1 LKYHRQRNG
10 DGSSTRTPVA
20 DDRHEGMTDMKFEI
34 LLHENQE
41 SYAETKRAIITQ
53 RLTTALLLLLQELEA
68 TDLKYTSFI
77 GKGISGEAS
86 IEIADKQDELKRWH
100 DETFQ
105 HDEELRKQIQ
115 SAVSQNSMVQPRTR

>member
-1 LKYHRQRNG
+1 MN
-10 DGSSTRTPVA
+10 
-20 DDRHEGMTDMKFEI
+20 FEI

-77 GKGISGEAS
+77 GKGISGDAS
-86 IEIADKQDELKRWH
+86 IEIAGKQEALKRAH
-100 DETFQ
+100 DETFG
-105 HDEELRKQIQ
+105 HNDELIKQMER
-115 SAVSQNSMVQPRTR
+115 NRTLGGMVLPKEH